1 MTNTSHAPNGGRNP
15 VKRGLWR
22 QRSHRARNESRAA
35 YIERL
40 LVNKGKRKISFS
52 IQTKI
57 LALIFG
63 ALALFGVIS
72 ALVSYRFYEDAT
84 IAQHKQLGVATSA
97 LVASVID
104 ADRVSSFI
112 KEGTDDEGYLMTRR
126 KLEIIKG
133 SSPNIEYVYVYK
145 ILPQGCQVVF
155 DLDTSEDAQSQPGSI
170 VKFDDS
176 FKEYLPALMKGEKIE
191 PVISDDTYGWLLTV
205 YTPVRDSKGVTQ
217 CYAAVD
223 ISMNDLR
230 NDSKRFF
237 NTLAQ
242 FFSLVMLFILI
253 PAAIWARKMINPIN
267 RMAETTG
274 RFVFDNEKS
283 MEENLSKIARLNIR
297 TGDELE
303 NLYRSFVKMTGD
315 SVRYIKD
322 INQKNA
328 TIQKMH
334 ENLLVTIAELVENR
348 DENTGQ
354 HIRKTAKYV
363 SLILEE
369 MRRRGVYADKLT
381 DEYINS
387 VVQAAPLH
395 DVGKIHVPDMILNK
409 PGKLTDEEFEVM
421 KTHTTHGGKIIDTI
435 IELMPESNY
444 LAEAKNL
451 AMYHHE
457 KWNGKG
463 YPSGL
468 AGEDI
473 PLSARVMAVADV
485 FDALVSRRSY
495 KEGFPYEKALGIIQ
509 QESGKHFD
517 PQVVEAF
524 MAVKDKALETADG
537 FIARANAPFN
547 TTPATSKA

>member
-1 MTNTSHAPNGGRNP
+1 
-15 VKRGLWR
+15 
-22 QRSHRARNESRAA
+22 
-35 YIERL
+35 
-40 LVNKGKRKISFS
+40 
-52 IQTKI
+52 
-57 LALIFG
+57 
-63 ALALFGVIS
+63 
-72 ALVSYRFYEDAT
+72 
-84 IAQHKQLGVATSA
+84 
-97 LVASVID
+97 
-104 ADRVSSFI
+104 
-112 KEGTDDEGYLMTRR
+112 
-126 KLEIIKG
+126 
-133 SSPNIEYVYVYK
+133 
-145 ILPQGCQVVF
+145 
-155 DLDTSEDAQSQPGSI
+155 
-170 VKFDDS
+170 
-176 FKEYLPALMKGEKIE
+176 
-191 PVISDDTYGWLLTV
+191 
-205 YTPVRDSKGVTQ
+205 
-217 CYAAVD
+217 
-223 ISMNDLR
+223 MNDLR

-463 YPSGL
+463 YPRGL

>member
-1 MTNTSHAPNGGRNP
+1 
-15 VKRGLWR
+15 
-22 QRSHRARNESRAA
+22 
-35 YIERL
+35 
-40 LVNKGKRKISFS
+40 
-52 IQTKI
+52 
-57 LALIFG
+57 
-63 ALALFGVIS
+63 
-72 ALVSYRFYEDAT
+72 
-84 IAQHKQLGVATSA
+84 
-97 LVASVID
+97 
-104 ADRVSSFI
+104 
-112 KEGTDDEGYLMTRR
+112 
-126 KLEIIKG
+126 
-133 SSPNIEYVYVYK
+133 
-145 ILPQGCQVVF
+145 
-155 DLDTSEDAQSQPGSI
+155 
-170 VKFDDS
+170 
-176 FKEYLPALMKGEKIE
+176 
-191 PVISDDTYGWLLTV
+191 
-205 YTPVRDSKGVTQ
+205 
-217 CYAAVD
+217 
-223 ISMNDLR
+223 
-230 NDSKRFF
+230 
-237 NTLAQ
+237 
-242 FFSLVMLFILI
+242 
-253 PAAIWARKMINPIN
+253 
-267 RMAETTG
+267 
-274 RFVFDNEKS
+274 
-283 MEENLSKIARLNIR
+283 
-297 TGDELE
+297 
-303 NLYRSFVKMTGD
+303 
-315 SVRYIKD
+315 
-322 INQKNA
+322 
-328 TIQKMH
+328 MH

-354 HIRKTAKYV
+354 HIRKTANYV

-451 AMYHHE
+451 GMYHHE

>member
-1 MTNTSHAPNGGRNP
+1 M
-15 VKRGLWR
+15 
-22 QRSHRARNESRAA
+22 
-35 YIERL
+35 
-40 LVNKGKRKISFS
+40 NKGKRKISFS

-524 MAVKDKALETADG
+524 MAVKDKALETAEG

-547 TTPATSKA
+547 TRPATSKA